1 MNLFEQAARIKL
13 RFESIKG
20 LLSTEDLWDL
30 PLTSAKSVSLD
41 GIARALYR
49 QLRSGDDI
57 SFVNPGTTANVA
69 DQLRF
74 DAVKHVIDTKMME
87 NAAAADADKRKEKK
101 QHLLG
106 IIAQKE
112 GEALTALSV
121 DDLRKMV
128 NDL

>member
-74 DAVKHVIDTKMME
+74 DIVKHVIDTKMAE

>member
-1 MNLFEQAARIKL
+1 MNIFEQAARAKL
-13 RFESIKG
+13 RFESAKG
-20 LLSTEDLWDL
+20 LLSAEDLWDL
-30 PLTSAKSVSLD
+30 PLTSTKGVNLD
-41 GIARALYR
+41 SIARAHYL
-49 QLRSGDDI
+49 QLRSGNDI
-57 SFVNPGTTANVA
+57 SFVNAGTATNVT

-74 DAVKHVIDTKMME
+74 DIVKHVIVTKIAE
-87 NAAAADADKRKEKK
+87 NAAANDAAKRKEKK

-112 GEALTALSV
+112 GEALTSMSI